1 MEYKIFLGPR
11 KSSSAVGKKG
21 GQLKIVEDNVQHW
34 LTGAW
39 PGDSCY
45 DTNYGHMMAIS
56 QIVLRQTPNLGHIS
70 VSSEVFL

>member
-56 QIVLRQTPNLGHIS
+56 
-70 VSSEVFL
+70 